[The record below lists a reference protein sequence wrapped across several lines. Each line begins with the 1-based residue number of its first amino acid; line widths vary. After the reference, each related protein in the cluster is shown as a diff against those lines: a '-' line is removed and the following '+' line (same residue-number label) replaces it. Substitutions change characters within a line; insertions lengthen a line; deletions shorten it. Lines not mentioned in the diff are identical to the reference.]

1 MPWLIHIQAKN
12 DPLDL
17 GIVPK
22 IGPQGAIIQTAQGDC
37 IAAAS
42 VEGVITHKVDR
53 CFKDSDLVGN
63 RIARDSEADVF
74 VTAGYISAKPFPVA
88 VIGAAQACLS
98 GLSGVISANKN
109 AVVMDCILI
118 Q

>member
-1 MPWLIHIQAKN
+1 M
-12 DPLDL
+12 
-17 GIVPK
+17 
-22 IGPQGAIIQTAQGDC
+22 
-37 IAAAS
+37 
-42 VEGVITHKVDR
+42 EGVITHKVDR
-53 CFKDSDLVGN
+53 RFKDSDLVGN

-88 VIGAAQACLS
+88 VIGAAQTCIF